1 MSDDGGCERRL
12 DRGSRKT
19 QLMPGS
25 PTPETVQQSC
35 LALRQDGRAF
45 LLPHCPV
52 VGSGLLQRGGKRIFF
67 FLPRSSLLERD
78 RTERH

>member
-25 PTPETVQQSC
+25 PTPETVQQSW
-35 LALRQDGRAF
+35 LALRREGRAF

-52 VGSGLLQRGGKRIFF
+52 VGSGPSREGARGFF
-67 FLPRSSLLERD
+67 FF
-78 RTERH
+78 T